1 MCASTRAVAPFNLVR
16 YAIFILMPHPLE
28 PALKAERFT
37 FESAGYVTHCY
48 VAGEGPPLL
57 LIHSVNAAASAA
69 EVRPLFEHFQRTRTV
84 FALDLPGFGFSD
96 RSDRAYTPRVMTD
109 AVHAAVKL
117 IQQRLG
123 TGTVDALAVSL
134 SSEFLAR
141 AATEAPQHF
150 RRIAL
155 VSPTGIARKD
165 QRRGAPGSTLAM
177 PWLLKILR
185 GPGWGGAIF
194 RGLTRPG
201 VIRFFLNK
209 TWGSKDIDEPM
220 WRYAVA
226 TAQQAGAEHAPL
238 QFIAGGLFSRDIQNI
253 YEQLSMPVWLSH
265 GVRGDFTDY
274 AQKSLVASRA
284 NWRITVFPTGA
295 MPYFEVAPAFCDEF
309 QSFLAG
315 D

>member
-1 MCASTRAVAPFNLVR
+1 MGCLPASGFQNRARHAPH
-16 YAIFILMPHPLE
+16 ILMSHPLE
-28 PALKAERFT
+28 PALNGERLT
-37 FESAGYVTHCY
+37 FQSAGFVTHCY

-69 EVRPLFEHFQRTRTV
+69 EVRPLFDHFRRTRTV

-109 AVHAAVKL
+109 ALHAAVDL
-117 IQQRLG
+117 IRERLG
-123 TGTVDALAVSL
+123 VVPVDALAVSL

-141 AATEAPQHF
+141 AASEAPQHF

-155 VSPTGIARKD
+155 VSPTGFALRDK
-165 QRRGAPGSTLAM
+165 RRGAPGGTLAM
-177 PWLLKILR
+177 PWLLRVLR
-185 GPGWGGAIF
+185 GPGWGGALF

-209 TWGSKDIDEPM
+209 TWGSKSIDEPM

-238 QFIAGGLFSRDIQNI
+238 QFIAGGLFSCDIQNI
-253 YEQLSMPVWLSH
+253 YEQIALPIWMSH

-274 AQKSLVASRA
+274 AQKSLVASRP

-295 MPYFEVAPAFCDEF
+295 LPYFEVPQSFCDEL
-309 QSFLAG
+309 QLFLAG